1 MTYETGRSDVKSL
14 ISVSKYLISILIKN
28 QFNNNDFTELDIGIY
43 LFNNRYTVGF
53 I

>member
-1 MTYETGRSDVKSL
+1 MTYETGRSDVKS
-14 ISVSKYLISILIKN
+14 LISILIKN